1 MLRKAI
7 SILILTLLL
16 VSCVTDEIKITM
28 IPNGDSPAF
37 RFKYVRGSGK
47 VYLSDLTIKEAESG
61 LIVWQIRTFDPSLI
75 FEERDGRRM
84 PKNPRDIDFSKLKTV
99 PIRQITFGVVP
110 EGFNQYYPPNNEKP
124 TLRSEVK
131 YFISA
136 GGGTGGKTEFT
147 LEKECRKISVT
158 SFSINDPDFTKPN
171 AC

>member
-1 MLRKAI
+1 MRQAA
-7 SILILTLLL
+7 SIFLLTLLL
-16 VSCVTDEIKITM
+16 VSCVSNEIEITM
-28 IPNGDSPAF
+28 IPHGDSPNF
-37 RFKYVRGSGK
+37 RFKYVKGK
-47 VYLSDLTIKEAESG
+47 RTVHLADLTIKEAESG

-84 PKNPRDIDFSKLKTV
+84 PKKPRDIDYSKLKTV
-99 PIRQITFGVVP
+99 PIRQVTFGVVP
-110 EGFNQYYPPNNEKP
+110 EGFNQYDPPNNDKP

-131 YFISA
+131 YLISA